1 MELLNKVLVHDDP
14 TFGRIGGRIVEVEAY
29 LGAGIDPGS
38 HAFRGPTRRNATMFG
53 PTGHLYVYFTYGMH
67 WCSNVVCN
75 PAGGG
80 GAVLM
85 RALHPLDGLDVMREV
100 RRRSNLAVIMLTAR
114 DDELDKLLG
123 LELGADDYL
132 TKPFSPR
139 ELVARVQAVLR
150 RAPATDATPRI
161 VAGAIAIDPERC
173 EVTVDGAAVALTATE
188 YRLLLAMAR
197 APGRVFRRDE
207 LARLGIGEHFEGLD
221 RTIDAHIK
229 NLRRKLGCDGI
240 ATVFGIGY
248 KFVA

>member
-1 MELLNKVLVHDDP
+1 MSRILIVDDDP
-14 TFGRIGGRIVEVEAY
+14 KVCETLDRYLAHAGFATASALDGRRALAAVRTFGPDLIVLDVMLPE
-29 LGAGIDPGS
+29 
-38 HAFRGPTRRNATMFG
+38 
-53 PTGHLYVYFTYGMH
+53 
-67 WCSNVVCN
+67 
-75 PAGGG
+75 
-80 GAVLM
+80 
-85 RALHPLDGLDVMREV
+85 LDGLALCREIRAASDVP
-100 RRRSNLAVIMLTAR
+100 VIFLTAR
-114 DDELDKLLG
+114 STERDKLAG
-123 LELGADDYL
+123 LALGADDYL

>member
-1 MELLNKVLVHDDP
+1 MRRVLIVDDDP
-14 TFGRIGGRIVEVEAY
+14 KICDTLDRYLAHAGFKTMSALDGR
-29 LGAGIDPGS
+29 
-38 HAFRGPTRRNATMFG
+38 
-53 PTGHLYVYFTYGMH
+53 
-67 WCSNVVCN
+67 
-75 PAGGG
+75 
-80 GAVLM
+80 
-85 RALHPLDGLDVMREV
+85 RALEAVRTFAPDLVVLDVMLPEIDGLEV
-100 RRRSNLAVIMLTAR
+100 CRTLRAASAVAIILLTAR
-114 DDELDKLLG
+114 STERDKLAG

-150 RAPATDATPRI
+150 RAPASAAAQRV
-161 VAGAIAIDPERC
+161 VAGAVAIDPERC

-221 RTIDAHIK
+221 RTVDAHIK
-229 NLRRKLGCDGI
+229 NLRRKLGCDAV

-248 KFVA
+248 KLVA